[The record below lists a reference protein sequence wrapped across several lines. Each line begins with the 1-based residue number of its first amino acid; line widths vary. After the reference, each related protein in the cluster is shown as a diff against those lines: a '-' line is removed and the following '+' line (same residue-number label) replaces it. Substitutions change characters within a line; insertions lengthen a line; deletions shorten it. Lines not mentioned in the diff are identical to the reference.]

1 MKKKL
6 GEWTGRRRL
15 ACADP
20 DPRPD
25 NRRAPVANDEA
36 AQEQAAG
43 AAGAAA
49 DWQPDESNEENGDAV
64 EA

>member
-15 ACADP
+15 ACAGP

-36 AQEQAAG
+36 AQEQAAD
-43 AAGAAA
+43 AAA